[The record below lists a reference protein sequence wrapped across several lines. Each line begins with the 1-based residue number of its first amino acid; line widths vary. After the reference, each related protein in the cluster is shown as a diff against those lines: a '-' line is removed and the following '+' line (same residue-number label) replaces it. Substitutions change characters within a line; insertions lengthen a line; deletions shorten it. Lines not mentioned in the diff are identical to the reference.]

1 MEKAEELLLPVGQKS
16 MSFGKFCSGNS
27 IAVAF
32 NIFGGV
38 ESQGCIPVVRGTPVH
53 VSAQES

>member
-1 MEKAEELLLPVGQKS
+1 MEKAEELRPPVGQKS
-16 MSFGKFCSGNS
+16 ISFGQFCSGNS
-27 IAVAF
+27 IAVVF
-32 NIFGGV
+32 NVFGGV